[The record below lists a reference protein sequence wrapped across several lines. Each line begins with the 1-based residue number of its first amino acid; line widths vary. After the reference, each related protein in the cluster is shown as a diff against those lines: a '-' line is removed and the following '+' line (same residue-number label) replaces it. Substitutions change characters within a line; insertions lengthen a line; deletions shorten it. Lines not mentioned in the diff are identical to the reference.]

1 MCIGK
6 GTKFLHQWNI
16 RNQAID
22 NSFTFIYLLF
32 IYLKLVWIVF
42 INQKVNFYDN
52 HL

>member
-22 NSFTFIYLLF
+22 NSFTFIYLFAVYLF
-32 IYLKLVWIVF
+32 KIGLNCLYKPKSKL
-42 INQKVNFYDN
+42 
-52 HL
+52 L